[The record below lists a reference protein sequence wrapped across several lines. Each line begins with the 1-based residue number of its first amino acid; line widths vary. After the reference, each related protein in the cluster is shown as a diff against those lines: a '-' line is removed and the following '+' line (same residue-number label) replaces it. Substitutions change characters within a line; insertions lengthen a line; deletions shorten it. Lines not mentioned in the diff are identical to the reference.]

1 MSDVGRSGLVFD
13 LKEHPHRRFNPLTRE
28 WILVSPHRT
37 ERPWLGQVEK
47 SVADAPPT
55 YDPTCYMCPG
65 NARAAGARN
74 PDYHA
79 TFVFENDYP
88 ALLSET
94 PEHKIDKDG
103 LIIARSESGVC
114 RVLCFSPR
122 HDLTISRMPISELC
136 CVVDVWAQQFEELGA
151 RPEIE
156 YVQIF
161 ENHGALMGAS
171 NPHPHCQI
179 WAIAS
184 APNEPAKEQ
193 ISQQEYLASHKACL
207 VCAYLELERRQG
219 DRIVFENSHFSAL
232 VPFWAIWPF
241 ETMVVP
247 RRHLAAMPD
256 LTTDERNSLADLL
269 KRLTV
274 RYDNLFQVSFPY
286 SMGFHQRPTDSKAH
300 HEWHLH
306 AHFYP
311 PLLRSA
317 TVRKFMVGF
326 EMLGTPQRDITPEA
340 AAARLREVED
350 T

>member
-1 MSDVGRSGLVFD
+1 MFD
-13 LKEHPHRRFNPLTRE
+13 LQGHPHRRFNPLTRE
-28 WILVSPHRT
+28 WVLVSPHRT
-37 ERPWLGQVEK
+37 ERPWLGQVEEPA
-47 SVADAPPT
+47 ADAPPT

-74 PDYHA
+74 PSYGA

-88 ALLSET
+88 ALLPET
-94 PEHKIDKDG
+94 PQPRVDKDG
-103 LIIARSESGVC
+103 LDKDGLMIARSESGVC

-122 HDLTISRMPISELC
+122 HDLTISRMQLSGLR
-136 CVVDVWAQQFEELGA
+136 CVVDAWAQQSEELEA
-151 RPEIE
+151 RPGIQ

-179 WAIAS
+179 WATAS
-184 APNEPAKEQ
+184 VPNEPAKEQ
-193 ISQQEYLASHKACL
+193 ISQEEYLASHKTCL

-219 DRIVFENSHFSAL
+219 DRMVFENSHFSAL

-256 LTTDERNSLADLL
+256 LATDERDSLADVL

-274 RYDNLFQVSFPY
+274 RYDNLFHVSFPY
-286 SMGFHQRPTDSKAH
+286 SMGFHQRPADGKPH

>member
-1 MSDVGRSGLVFD
+1 MSGVGRSGLVFD
-13 LKEHPHRRFNPLTRE
+13 LKEHSHRRFNPLTRE

-47 SVADAPPT
+47 SVADTPPT

-65 NARAAGARN
+65 NVRAAGARN
-74 PDYHA
+74 PDYQA

-88 ALLSET
+88 ALLAET
-94 PEHKIDKDG
+94 PQHQLDKDEL
-103 LIIARSESGVC
+103 LIALSESGVC

-122 HDLTISRMPISELC
+122 HDLTVSRMQLSELR
-136 CVVDVWAQQFEELGA
+136 CVVDVWAQQSQELVA
-151 RPEIE
+151 RPDIE

-161 ENHGALMGAS
+161 ENHGTLMGAS

-179 WAIAS
+179 WATANV
-184 APNEPAKEQ
+184 PNEPAKEQ
-193 ISQQEYLASHKACL
+193 ISQQKYLVSHKICL

-219 DRIVFENSHFSAL
+219 DRMVFENSHFSVL

-247 RRHLAAMPD
+247 RRHLAAIPD
-256 LTTDERNSLADLL
+256 LTTDERNSLADVL

-274 RYDNLFQVSFPY
+274 RYDKLFHVSFAY
-286 SMGFHQRPTDSKAH
+286 SMGFHQRPSDGKPH

-306 AHFYP
+306 AHYYP

-317 TVRKFMVGF
+317 SVRKFMVGF

>member
-1 MSDVGRSGLVFD
+1 MSGVGRPGLVVD
-13 LKEHPHRRFNPLTRE
+13 LKEHSHRRFNPLTRE

-65 NARAAGARN
+65 NVRAAGIRN
-74 PDYHA
+74 PDYQV
-79 TFVFENDYP
+79 TFVFDNDYP
-88 ALLSET
+88 ALLPGT
-94 PEHKIDKDG
+94 PQQKIDQDG
-103 LIIARSESGVC
+103 LLIARSESGVC

-122 HDLTISRMPISELC
+122 HDLTMSGMPLSELR
-136 CVVDVWAQQFEELGA
+136 CVVDVWAQQFEELEA

-161 ENHGALMGAS
+161 ENHGAQMGAS

-179 WAIAS
+179 WATAS
-184 APNEPAKEQ
+184 VPNEAAKEQ
-193 ISQQEYLASHKACL
+193 ISQQDYLASHETCM

-219 DRIVFENSHFSAL
+219 DRIVFENSHFSTL

-247 RRHLAAMPD
+247 RRHLTAMPD
-256 LTTDERNSLADLL
+256 LTTDERNSLADML

-274 RYDNLFQVSFPY
+274 RYDNLFDVSFPY
-286 SMGFHQRPTDSKAH
+286 SMGFHQRPTDGKPH
-300 HEWHLH
+300 YEWHLH